1 MNVTVLVSM
10 LLCLFFFIENSRM
23 LRNWK
28 QLCLLSSHL
37 KFGYFYPTVTC
48 KEFTRR
54 GQILCKQTFVSLC
67 YGCNLQ
73 IDQFHVPLTNAE
85 STLKCEARR
94 RLHQSDSVKP
104 DYGTSSK
111 GADVKSNYSGEIDP
125 DWTVHERLI
134 TTCAGLWEDNP
145 DGSNFIVSYVDTASQ
160 LTKPEKSHMPTVLAV
175 ARDLAHSD
183 SLKPLLGSLA
193 RNGFRVI
200 MPYLVGW
207 YAFLTN
213 WFSMYLQIYN

>member
-1 MNVTVLVSM
+1 MFICYCTCF
-10 LLCLFFFIENSRM
+10 LLENSKM

-28 QLCLLSSHL
+28 QLCQPSSHL
-37 KFGYFYPTVTC
+37 KFGYFYPTVTL
-48 KEFTRR
+48 KEITRR
-54 GQILCKQTFVSLC
+54 GQILRKQTFVSLC
-67 YGCNLQ
+67 YGCNLK
-73 IDQFHVPLTNAE
+73 INKFHVPLTNTE

-94 RLHQSDSVKP
+94 CLHQSDSVKP
-104 DYGTSSK
+104 DFSTSNK
-111 GADVKSNYSGEIDP
+111 TADVKSNYTRDNNP

-160 LTKPEKSHMPTVLAV
+160 LTKTEKSRMPTVLAV

-193 RNGFRVI
+193 HNGFRVI

-207 YAFLTN
+207 YAFLAN
-213 WFSMYLQIYN
+213 LFSMYLQLCN